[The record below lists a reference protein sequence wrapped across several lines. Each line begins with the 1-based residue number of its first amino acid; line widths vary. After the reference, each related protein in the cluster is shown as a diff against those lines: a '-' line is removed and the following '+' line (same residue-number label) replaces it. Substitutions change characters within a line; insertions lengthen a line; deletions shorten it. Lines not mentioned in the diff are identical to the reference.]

1 MKTNH
6 ALANLRAGKPAIGC
20 FMGLQSPNV
29 AEMLA
34 NAGYDWL
41 VIETEHNALDT
52 AQVEHILMAING
64 TDTVPIVRI
73 PSANPVSIQR
83 ALDIGGMGIVVPN
96 VRTAEEAKAIVAST
110 RYPPVG
116 TRGYGPLRAS
126 RYTFDQDEYFEKA
139 NDNILVCL
147 IVENNDAVENL
158 YEIAAVDGVDVLFHG
173 PADMSLALGL
183 SPVKLP
189 HRAVDQV
196 FDRMLEVGQKRDVA
210 IGKGCNTVDQLR
222 QLQSR
227 GATWIAYGPDYFLLR
242 RVVKE
247 GLEAF
252 KR

>member
-1 MKTNH
+1 MKPNR
-6 ALANLRAGKPAIGC
+6 ALEDLRAGKPSIGC
-20 FMGLQSPNV
+20 FMGLQSPNI

-34 NAGYDWL
+34 HAGYDWL

-52 AQVEHILMAING
+52 AQVEHMLMAING
-64 TDTVPIVRI
+64 TETVPIVRI
-73 PSANPVSIQR
+73 PSASPVFIQR
-83 ALDIGGMGIVVPN
+83 ALDIGAMGIVVPS
-96 VRTAEEAKAIVAST
+96 VRNAEEAKAIVAAT

-116 TRGYGPLRAS
+116 TRGYGPVRAS
-126 RYTFDQDEYFEKA
+126 RYFFDQDEYFEKA

-147 IVENNDAVENL
+147 IVETIEAVENL
-158 YEIAAVDGVDVLFHG
+158 YEIAAVDGIDVLFHG

-210 IGKGCNTVDQLR
+210 IGKGCNTADQLR
-222 QLQSR
+222 QLQAK
-227 GATWIAYGPDYFLLR
+227 GATFIAYGPDYFLLR